1 MNYENITNSKGGNS
15 MKKLGTLL
23 LASFI
28 AGAGLATP
36 TDNVQASE
44 LPTYEVTSSY
54 SVKIN
59 KIYIFRSSAYPY
71 GPPERIWYE
80 DGRLRG
86 WLHLEDYIYD
96 GIDKKWI
103 ARYIGTVYSGA
114 APMSKPKVN
123 E

>member
-1 MNYENITNSKGGNS
+1 

-36 TDNVQASE
+36 TDNVQASG

-54 SVKIN
+54 STQITK
-59 KIYIFRSSAYPY
+59 KKYTFSLSTYPY
-71 GPPERIWYE
+71 APPNRVWYD

-86 WLHLEDYIYD
+86 WLHLESYILD
-96 GIDKKWI
+96 AGNEIWI
-103 ARYIGTVYSGA
+103 AYYYGTVYSG
-114 APMSKPKVN
+114 PVPIES
-123 E
+123 

>member
-1 MNYENITNSKGGNS
+1 MNCENITNSKGGTS

-44 LPTYEVTSSY
+44 LPTYEVTSNY
-54 SVKIN
+54 SIEKKVWMYFN
-59 KIYIFRSSAYPY
+59 ESDYPDA
-71 GPPERIWYE
+71 PPKRYWYD
-80 DGRLRG
+80 DGKLRG
-86 WLHLEDYIYD
+86 WLYRADYIY
-96 GIDKKWI
+96 ISTEKRWYAEYK
-103 ARYIGTVYSGA
+103 GTLYSGV
-114 APMSKPKVN
+114 APMSSKVK

>member
-1 MNYENITNSKGGNS
+1 

-54 SVKIN
+54 STQIVK
-59 KIYIFRSSAYPY
+59 KYTFSLSAYPY
-71 GPPERIWYE
+71 APPNRVWYD

-86 WLHLEDYIYD
+86 WLHLGGYILD
-96 GIDKKWI
+96 AENKIWI
-103 ARYIGTVYSGA
+103 ATYDGTVYSGA